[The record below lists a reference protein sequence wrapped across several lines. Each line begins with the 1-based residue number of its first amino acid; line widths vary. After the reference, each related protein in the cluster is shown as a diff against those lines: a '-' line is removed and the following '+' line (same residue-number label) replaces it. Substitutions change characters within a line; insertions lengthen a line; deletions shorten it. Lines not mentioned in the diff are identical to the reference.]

1 MANAPAT
8 KANAAFV
15 DEDYDLALALYKQV
29 RYLLLY
35 DAARANLLLTNLAL
49 LF

>member
-1 MANAPAT
+1 MANTPAI

-29 RYLLLY
+29 VCIPLCRGGHGLMIPRQQLLS
-35 DAARANLLLTNLAL
+35 
-49 LF
+49 